1 METLY
6 ISVDVVNRM
15 ALWLS
20 QQQNEDGAFVEAS
33 DYYYDRNF
41 SVIRL
46 HLLLAVVLCRLFKY
60 AGCEFY
66 QLNIC
71 SDLSYLFFSR
81 LLRHADQ
88 SVQYHRPTVVRPC
101 VNGDI
106 AMQSNGNGQ
115 TSTPYGI
122 QAP

>member
-46 HLLLAVVLCRLFKY
+46 HVLLAVVLCRLFKY

-71 SDLSYLFFSR
+71 SDLSYLFFLSLVTSR
-81 LLRHADQ
+81 WK
-88 SVQYHRPTVVRPC
+88 SCRPVSA
-101 VNGDI
+101 I
-106 AMQSNGNGQ
+106 SQ
-115 TSTPYGI
+115 TDVSP
-122 QAP
+122 ALC